1 MKSFK
6 KCKNDYEI
14 EKFFSDMVTEN
25 LPKRKKIT
33 KDMAKKLYKLYCSE
47 KY

>member
-1 MKSFK
+1 MKSFS

-33 KDMAKKLYKLYCSE
+33 KDMAKKLHKLYCSE